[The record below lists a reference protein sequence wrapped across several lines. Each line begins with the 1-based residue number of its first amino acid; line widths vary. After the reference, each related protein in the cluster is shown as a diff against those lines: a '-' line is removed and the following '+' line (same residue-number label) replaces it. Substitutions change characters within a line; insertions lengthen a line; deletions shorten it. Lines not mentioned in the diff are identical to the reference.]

1 MKKICVVT
9 ATRAEYGLLKNVI
22 KEIHNDDE
30 LELVLAVTG
39 MHLSQEFGLTVNEI
53 EKDGFPISE
62 KIEILMNSDTPQSIS
77 KTMGIAMI
85 SFADFFSRND
95 IDALIVL
102 GDRYELLAICS
113 CAMNE
118 MIPIIHISGG
128 ETTEGAIDESIRH
141 CLTKMSYLH
150 FPSCEDY
157 KRRIIQLGEYPDRVF
172 NYGDVGV
179 ENILKSDLLSKNELE
194 ESINFKLDCPY
205 ASITFHP
212 VTLEIS
218 DVERQCDELFEA
230 LETFSNMKFVFTK
243 ANSDAGGRVINH
255 KIDVFVEK
263 HRDKCVAFAS
273 LGAKRY
279 LSLLKYCEVVI
290 GNSSSGIIEAPCF
303 KKPTV
308 NIGKRQAG
316 RIKAESIIDC
326 DANKDEIIAAVNKAM
341 SKSFKKTV
349 VNSINP
355 FSGYDTA
362 KKIVNTTKAFLYN
375 DKIDLRKKF
384 YDLPKECLNN
394 ENNRDN
400 TSKKRL

>member
-1 MKKICVVT
+1 M
-9 ATRAEYGLLKNVI
+9 
-22 KEIHNDDE
+22 
-30 LELVLAVTG
+30 
-39 MHLSQEFGLTVNEI
+39 
-53 EKDGFPISE
+53 
-62 KIEILMNSDTPQSIS
+62 
-77 KTMGIAMI
+77 
-85 SFADFFSRND
+85 
-95 IDALIVL
+95 
-102 GDRYELLAICS
+102 
-113 CAMNE
+113 
-118 MIPIIHISGG
+118 
-128 ETTEGAIDESIRH
+128 
-141 CLTKMSYLH
+141 
-150 FPSCEDY
+150 
-157 KRRIIQLGEYPDRVF
+157 
-172 NYGDVGV
+172 
-179 ENILKSDLLSKNELE
+179 
-194 ESINFKLDCPY
+194 DCPY